1 MAGLREWAA
10 LYLKG
15 VAMGSADAVP
25 GVSGGTI
32 ALIVGIYERLIAAVT
47 AVDPARIRRLLAG
60 ARPANIPDARAAFHE
75 IDGAFLFVL
84 PAGIGTAVVAVL
96 SGVVDYLLETRPVAT
111 YGFFFGLIAAS
122 AAVLFGGVSLDTSR
136 RKAAAIAGS
145 RSPSSRRG
153 YASTALS
160 SSLLVVF
167 VAGAVAVSA
176 MILPGVSGSLLLVVL
191 GQYEY
196 MSGTVSRFVDGLAAV
211 ALGNGTDALAE
222 TLPGRDVP
230 ARWGR
235 RRVHDRPR
243 REVRARP
250 CPRRDARVPR
260 QSDRRRASGAIVEV
274 SIRLAE
280 SGETWSAAAPRFA
293 LAAVGGAAL
302 VLMLTDTPQGSSTRP
317 GSAAFEALAVGPRKR
332 HRPIVGSDGR
342 GSQVIIAITIIAVMT
357 SRDRRERT
365 RYDRVSVDA
374 SDRSEDS
381 NPRSPNRRD
390 DADATTTLLASGVAG
405 VAGLAGCVGAG
416 RRRRTARRRRRIG
429 RD

>member
-84 PAGIGTAVVAVL
+84 LAGIGTAVVAVL
-96 SGVVDYLLETRPVAT
+96 SGVDYLLETRPVAT

-136 RKAAAIAGS
+136 RKAAAIAGFS
-145 RSPSSRRG
+145 LAFLASG

-260 QSDRRRASGAIVEV
+260 QSDRRRASGA
-274 SIRLAE
+274 
-280 SGETWSAAAPRFA
+280 
-293 LAAVGGAAL
+293 
-302 VLMLTDTPQGSSTRP
+302 
-317 GSAAFEALAVGPRKR
+317 
-332 HRPIVGSDGR
+332 HRR
-342 GSQVIIAITIIAVMT
+342 G
-357 SRDRRERT
+357 
-365 RYDRVSVDA
+365 VD
-374 SDRSEDS
+374 
-381 NPRSPNRRD
+381 P
-390 DADATTTLLASGVAG
+390 AG
-405 VAGLAGCVGAG
+405 
-416 RRRRTARRRRRIG
+416 
-429 RD
+429 

>member
-60 ARPANIPDARAAFHE
+60 ARPANIPDARAAFHGSTAPSCSSSSRAS
-75 IDGAFLFVL
+75 DRGRRRPQRRRPARNASRRDVRLLLRADRGLCGGAFRRRL
-84 PAGIGTAVVAVL
+84 ARHVA
-96 SGVVDYLLETRPVAT
+96 SEGGRDR
-111 YGFFFGLIAAS
+111 GFSLAFLAS
-122 AAVLFGGVSLDTSR
+122 
-136 RKAAAIAGS
+136 
-145 RSPSSRRG
+145 G

-176 MILPGVSGSLLLVVL
+176 MILLPGVSGSLLLVVL

-260 QSDRRRASGAIVEV
+260 QSDRRRASGA
-274 SIRLAE
+274 
-280 SGETWSAAAPRFA
+280 
-293 LAAVGGAAL
+293 
-302 VLMLTDTPQGSSTRP
+302 
-317 GSAAFEALAVGPRKR
+317 
-332 HRPIVGSDGR
+332 HRR
-342 GSQVIIAITIIAVMT
+342 G
-357 SRDRRERT
+357 
-365 RYDRVSVDA
+365 VD
-374 SDRSEDS
+374 
-381 NPRSPNRRD
+381 P
-390 DADATTTLLASGVAG
+390 AG
-405 VAGLAGCVGAG
+405 
-416 RRRRTARRRRRIG
+416 
-429 RD
+429 